1 MPVPRNALAL
11 RRENGLDQKKRP
23 DPMRVIVIGAGI
35 IGVCTA
41 YWLNRHGMQV
51 TVVDRR
57 SGVAQESSFGN
68 AGILAA
74 DYAAP
79 WAAPGMPGRVL
90 AHLFKSEAPVALR
103 ASLDPALWK
112 WLVKWLGQCR
122 AERYAA
128 NKRVMQRVARYSRVQ
143 LAALREEY
151 GFEYERRIGYL
162 QLLRTPRDV
171 EAAQATLQVLRE
183 SGIAHQLL
191 GAEEAVA
198 MDVHLQDAVHVG
210 TPLAGAIHYPD
221 DESGNCP
228 LFARL
233 LAAECERGGVEFLFN
248 TVAQP
253 VQDAGD
259 IVAGVRLQDGRTLPA
274 QAVVVASGSDAG
286 DWLARLG
293 VRVPIYP
300 VRGYAAN
307 LPLRNDVIGPRRAFV
322 DETYRVTVT
331 PLGQRLRI
339 AGTAE
344 LGARGPALRDKALRT
359 LVRTAQDWMPGML
372 DFSRATWWAGTRP
385 MTPDG
390 PPILG
395 PTRLPGLYLNV
406 GHGSQGWSMA
416 AGTGRI
422 VADLVAGR
430 TPEIDLDGLDIGRYA
445 RKN

>member
-1 MPVPRNALAL
+1 
-11 RRENGLDQKKRP
+11 
-23 DPMRVIVIGAGI
+23 MRVIVIGAGI
-35 IGVCTA
+35 IGLCTA

-57 SGVAQESSFGN
+57 SGVAQESSFGS

-74 DYAAP
+74 DCAAP
-79 WAAPGMPGRVL
+79 WAAPGMPGRIL
-90 AHLFKSEAPVALR
+90 AHLFRSEAPVALR
-103 ASLDPALWK
+103 ASLDPALWT
-112 WLVKWLGQCR
+112 WLAQWLGQCR
-122 AERYAA
+122 AERHAA
-128 NKRVMQRVARYSRVQ
+128 NRRVMQRVARYSRMQ
-143 LAALREEY
+143 LAALREEH

-162 QLLRTPRDV
+162 QLLRTARDV
-171 EAAQATLQVLRE
+171 EATEAARRIMRE
-183 SGIAHQLL
+183 SGIAHSLL
-191 GAEEAVA
+191 APDEAA
-198 MDVHLQDAVHVG
+198 ALNVHLQDAIHIG

-248 TVAQP
+248 TAAQP
-253 VQDAGD
+253 MQEAGG
-259 IVAGVRLQDGRTLPA
+259 IVTGVRLQDGRTLAA
-274 QAVVVASGSDAG
+274 QAVVVATGGDAVHG
-286 DWLARLG
+286 LARLG
-293 VRVPIYP
+293 VRVPVYP
-300 VRGYAAN
+300 VRGYAAS

-331 PLGQRLRI
+331 PLGQRLRV

-395 PTRLPGLYLNV
+395 PTRLPGLYVNI

-430 TPEIDLDGLDIGRYA
+430 PPGIDLEGLDIGRHA